1 MILKKLRKSVKNTDK
16 MSLLNCHFFKG
27 KMGFADSDSLESV
40 KDLSNK
46 ASNLSS
52 GNKFSTF
59 FRKQKK
65 TPEFA
70 DVVDSAMAQ
79 EKMTKTKSTGNI
91 MFKKKTKR
99 NKSSQPN
106 TTSEL
111 ESTNDTDSN
120 LTLKMTKTKSTG
132 NILAS
137 FRKRMNSVKRS
148 RSSSNRRLDVNINNS
163 KQVSNLLSSVS
174 GPLLDQE

>member
-1 MILKKLRKSVKNTDK
+1 
-16 MSLLNCHFFKG
+16 MSFLSCHFFQG
-27 KMGFADSDSLESV
+27 KMGFDDSDSLESV

-46 ASNLSS
+46 ASSLAS

-65 TPEFA
+65 TPELA
-70 DVVDSAMAQ
+70 EVVDSAMVQ
-79 EKMTKTKSTGNI
+79 EKIKKTKSTGNV
-91 MFKKKTKR
+91 MFKKKAKR
-99 NKSSQPN
+99 NKSSQPS

-111 ESTNDTDSN
+111 ESTNDTDSS

-132 NILAS
+132 NMIAS

-148 RSSSNRRLDVNINNS
+148 RSSSNRRFDVCINNS
-163 KQVSNLLSSVS
+163 QQVSNLLFFI
-174 GPLLDQE
+174 L